1 MVLSGFPRLPLRAV
15 LFADGVFARL
25 EGKTAQGVLRH
36 STVLDTVAVV
46 DRLHPSGSTASVVPG
61 TDVPV
66 VASLEEALPY
76 GPEALVV
83 TVTESDHV
91 EVVDGE
97 VRHAPR
103 PPGDLPAFWWEQ
115 IATAVRNGLHVIS
128 CLHLQL
134 RHSEFAGKTANGQQL
149 VDVRR
154 PHDELPKYSG
164 RLRRSRARLV
174 HVAGSDCAVGKR
186 TVALQLHREARARGI
201 ASGYVGTGQTCL
213 LAGCTE
219 GAIIDRTPVFQA
231 AGLVEH
237 LVLRA
242 DPRHDLLFIKGQ
254 ASVRH
259 PAFGGLATAILQ
271 GSQPDAVVFVHDPR
285 RTHRYHWEHLPVGEP
300 RSEIRTVEELGGA
313 PVVAVATRGRDSV
326 ASLRTLGLPV
336 VDVLDGDGTAA
347 LMDAL
352 GPVLSL

>member
-1 MVLSGFPRLPLRAV
+1 MVLSGFPRLPLRSV
-15 LFADGVFARL
+15 LFADGVFGLL

-36 STVLDTVAVV
+36 STVLEAVAVV
-46 DRLHPSGSTASVVPG
+46 DRLHTSGSTASVVPG

-66 VASLEEALPY
+66 VSSLEEALRFQ
-76 GPEALVV
+76 PEALVIAM
-83 TVTESDHV
+83 TESDHV

-97 VRHAPR
+97 VKHAPR
-103 PPGDLPAFWWEQ
+103 QPGDLPEFWWEQ

-134 RHSEFAGKTANGQQL
+134 RHTEFADKTAEGQQL

-154 PHDELPKYSG
+154 PYDELPKYSG
-164 RLRRSRARLV
+164 RLQRSRAKLV
-174 HVAGSDCAVGKR
+174 HVAGSDCVVGKR
-186 TVALQLHREARARGI
+186 TVALQLHREAQARGI
-201 ASGYVGTGQTCL
+201 DSGYVGTGQTCL

-237 LVLRA
+237 LVQRA
-242 DPRHDLLFIKGQ
+242 DPRHDLLIIKGQ
-254 ASVRH
+254 ASVLH

-285 RTHRYHWEHLPVGEP
+285 RSRRYHWEHLPVHDP
-300 RSEIRTVEELGGA
+300 RSEIRIVEELGGA
-313 PVVAVATRGRDSV
+313 PVVAVATRGRENVDR
-326 ASLRTLGLPV
+326 LRSLGLPV
-336 VDVLDGDGTAA
+336 VDVLDGDGTAV

-352 GPVLSL
+352 GPVLSG